1 MPTFRH
7 VAFTG
12 ARVYADHTVIA
23 GCETEGE
30 APPSAD
36 FVPCEP
42 ELLAEARHLWT
53 EKGVRYLG
61 WL

>member
-12 ARVYADHTVIA
+12 VRVYADHTVIA
-23 GCETEGE
+23 GCEGE

-42 ELLAEARHLWT
+42 ELLADARHLWT